1 MLKLVLINQFIF
13 KQGDFYFNSKYVI
26 ADLNA
31 FSKIFKL
38 LIESNDES
46 NNLSAIQK
54 VIAND
59 IPVWKKENFIKKLKE
74 ICQESNA
81 IIMLEFFLDLN
92 LVIEFK
98 HDKTTYIIPLF
109 MLNEKPSALVNL
121 IAIKKYKIGI

>member
-1 MLKLVLINQFIF
+1 M
-13 KQGDFYFNSKYVI
+13 
-26 ADLNA
+26 NA

-59 IPVWKKENFIKKLKE
+59 IPVLKKENFIKKLKE

-109 MLNEKPSALVNL
+109 MLDEKPSALVNL
-121 IAIKKYKIGI
+121 IAIKKYKIGF